1 MLLMIVWHTK
11 ISCRPHPRIR
21 STSLLSIQSCHI
33 NDMDKQCTWSKFRI
47 TCSSSSVVDIVLVLM
62 VPLER
67 FLTWNKWDTCFG
79 ILDVQF
85 GCTLWMYKLDVQFDG
100 TIWRY
105 STCLMVQCWWYIWCT
120 CDVQCKACTSR
131 MYRPFSVTLYNVTRV

>member
-1 MLLMIVWHTK
+1 MAAPFHLPKLRVWATGEQGYG
-11 ISCRPHPRIR
+11 
-21 STSLLSIQSCHI
+21 LFMLSIQSCHI

-67 FLTWNKWDTCFG
+67 FLTSNKSDTCFG

-100 TIWRY
+100 T
-105 STCLMVQCWWYIWCT
+105 S
-120 CDVQCKACTSR
+120 
-131 MYRPFSVTLYNVTRV
+131 